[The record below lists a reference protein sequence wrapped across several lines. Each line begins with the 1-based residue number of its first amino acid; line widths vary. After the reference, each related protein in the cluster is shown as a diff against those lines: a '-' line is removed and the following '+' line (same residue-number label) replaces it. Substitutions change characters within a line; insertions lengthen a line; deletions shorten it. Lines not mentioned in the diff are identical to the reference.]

1 MVRPLGEYRSSYK
14 LEGQTLR
21 VERSILWRVPGSVC
35 TRQTADDLSP
45 VSQAAIRDTGN
56 RLIIVN
62 VGEEG
67 QSKVRDD
74 TDGSS
79 GDGAN

>member
-35 TRQTADDLSP
+35 TRQIADELNP
-45 VSQAAIRDTGN
+45 VSEAAIRDAGN
-56 RLIIVN
+56 RLIIVDI
-62 VGEEG
+62 GAEG
-67 QSKVRDD
+67 
-74 TDGSS
+74 
-79 GDGAN
+79 